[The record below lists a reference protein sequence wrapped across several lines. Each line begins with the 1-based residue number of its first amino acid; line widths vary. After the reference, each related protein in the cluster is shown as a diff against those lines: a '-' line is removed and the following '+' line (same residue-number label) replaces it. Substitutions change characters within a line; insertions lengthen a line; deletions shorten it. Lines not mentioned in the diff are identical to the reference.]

1 MKIVQFLST
10 ACALFS
16 FTHFVAMA
24 DTFPSKPIKVIVPY
38 AAGGTADFMVRL
50 MAKQLSAT
58 GGLAITVDNRS
69 GASGWIGAELMARAP
84 ADGYTIGVLSSVF
97 AATPFVS
104 KPPFEPRDLQTITLL
119 ASVPG
124 LLSVNAAVPVYTL
137 NDLLALAKAKPGQLS
152 FGHAGS
158 LGAGHL
164 AMEMLK
170 LNNNVDIISIAYKGG
185 APALN
190 DLLGGQIQMSI
201 SGPTAHLPF
210 IKPGGKLR
218 AIATTGLKRSTA
230 VPDLPT
236 MAESGQPGFEIN
248 EWYGL
253 FAPEKTPRDIVERL
267 NREFVKALSS
277 PEVRASLVTVGAEFT
292 PNTSEEFKVFF
303 TDEMNK
309 LGKLISKLNLKG
321 D

>member
-1 MKIVQFLST
+1 MRMIKFFYSC
-10 ACALFS
+10 CALFILTNS
-16 FTHFVAMA
+16 AVSA
-24 DTFPSKPIKVIVPY
+24 DTFPSKPIRVIVPY

-58 GGLAITVDNRS
+58 GGSAITVDNRS

-104 KPPFEPRDLQTITLL
+104 KPPFDPRDLQAITLL

-124 LLSVNAAVPVYTL
+124 LLSVNSSVPVYTL

-170 LNNNVDIISIAYKGG
+170 LNNNIDILSIAYKGG

-230 VPDLPT
+230 VPDVPT

-267 NREFVKALSS
+267 NKEFVKALSS
-277 PEVRASLVTVGAEFT
+277 PEVRTALVSVGAEFT
-292 PNTSEEFKVFF
+292 PNTSEEFKSFF
-303 TDEMNK
+303 NDEMNK
-309 LGKLISKLNLKG
+309 LGKLITKLNLKG